1 MNTKN
6 ISLKLSFYG
15 SSTDVGNQ
23 NLTLAVSGNY
33 NSAFSETHF
42 LDYTN
47 EEILINITTLQEGTG
62 NINITLSDTQGNI
75 INKNIEITVTPYT
88 PQFYMVEDIEGSDYN
103 FELNADG
110 YYESKNKSISSS
122 YAICKVKFIS
132 MTGNLIFDCINFA
145 ESSYDFGLLSKL
157 DTPLELSSNTDNS
170 SNIYHS
176 FSGKQSAS
184 IQTVTY
190 TGLDDN
196 EHFIY
201 IKYKKD
207 SSVDN
212 NNDSLQ
218 FKVRFE

>member
-6 ISLKLSFYG
+6 IALKFSFYG
-15 SSTDVGNQ
+15 SSIDIGNQ

-33 NSAFSETHF
+33 NLAFSETHS

-47 EEILINITTLQEGTG
+47 GEILINITTLQEGTG
-62 NINITLSDTQGNI
+62 NISVTLSDTQGNV

-88 PQFYMVEDIEGSDYN
+88 PQFYTVENIEGSNYN

-110 YYESKNKSISSS
+110 YYESNNKSIGNS
-122 YAICKVKFIS
+122 YAICKVKFLS
-132 MTGNLIFDCINFA
+132 TTGSLIFDCINFA
-145 ESSYDFGLLSKL
+145 ESSYDFGILSKL
-157 DTPLELSSNTDNS
+157 DTTLELSNS
-170 SNIYHS
+170 VDDSSKIYHS

-190 TGLDDN
+190 TELDDN

-207 SSVDN
+207 SSVDRD
-212 NNDSLQ
+212 NDSLQ